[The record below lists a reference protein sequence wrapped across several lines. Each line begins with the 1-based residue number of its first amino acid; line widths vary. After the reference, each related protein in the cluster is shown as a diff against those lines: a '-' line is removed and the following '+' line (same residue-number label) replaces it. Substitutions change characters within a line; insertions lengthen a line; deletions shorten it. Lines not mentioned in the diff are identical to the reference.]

1 MLWPYESYLANSCV
15 PVLGPC
21 TRSVR
26 PCCFFPALSFFGAQ
40 NQDLYRAELRQ
51 TDTVV
56 SCVGGFGKTDAYMGL
71 INGEANIKLVEVR
84 SRIVYCCRLICVLD
98 CVLVRLG

>member
-1 MLWPYESYLANSCV
+1 MFVSPFSA
-15 PVLGPC
+15 PVHVL
-21 TRSVR
+21 SVS
-26 PCCFFPALSFFGAQ
+26 PSFLYPAVSFFGAQ

-51 TDTVV
+51 TDTVI

-84 SRIVYCCRLICVLD
+84 SRLCLR
-98 CVLVRLG
+98 